1 MNKWFLLPG
10 MGATAAMYNALRHK
24 IDFEINFIDWPA
36 YSGEKTYAEV
46 ARRVVDKNNIENGDI
61 IGGSSL
67 GGMVALEIGQVIQPK
82 ACVLLGSAVNISEVQ
97 SLLAMFSPLV
107 TITPIALVQVL
118 AGKQKNL
125 VSAMFANANAE
136 FIRAM
141 CSYLHLWPGYIGQM
155 STIYRM
161 HGRKDEVI
169 PCPSAGATVIEDAG
183 HLLAMTHANET
194 AAFLQKVK
202 AHLSA
207 S

>member
-24 IDFEINFIDWPA
+24 IDFE
-36 YSGEKTYAEV
+36 
-46 ARRVVDKNNIENGDI
+46 NGDI

-67 GGMVALEIGQVIQPK
+67 GGLVALEIGQVIQPK

-183 HLLAMTHANET
+183 HLLAM
-194 AAFLQKVK
+194 
-202 AHLSA
+202 
-207 S
+207 

>member
-67 GGMVALEIGQVIQPK
+67 GGMVALAIGQVIQPK

-118 AGKQKNL
+118 AGKQKSL
-125 VSAMFANANAE
+125 VSTMLSDANAE

-141 CSYLHLWPGYIGQM
+141 CSYLHLWPSYSGQM
-155 STIYRM
+155 SNIYRL
-161 HGRKDEVI
+161 HGKKDHVI
-169 PCPSAGATVIEDAG
+169 PCPPAGVTVIEDAG
-183 HLLAMTHANET
+183 HLLAITHANEA

>member
-1 MNKWFLLPG
+1 MFCPKCG
-10 MGATAAMYNALRHK
+10 TEY
-24 IDFEINFIDWPA
+24 
-36 YSGEKTYAEV
+36 
-46 ARRVVDKNNIENGDI
+46 

-82 ACVLLGSAVNISEVQ
+82 AIVLLGSALNASEVQ
-97 SLLAMFSPLV
+97 SLLAMFLPLV

-118 AGKQKNL
+118 AGKHTSL
-125 VSAMFANANAE
+125 VSTMFADADVE

-141 CSYLHLWPGYIGQM
+141 SSYLHLWPGYSGQM
-155 STIYRM
+155 SNTYRL
-161 HGRKDEVI
+161 HGEKDHVI
-169 PCPSAGATVIEDAG
+169 PCPSVGATVIEDAG

-194 AAFLQKVK
+194 AAFLKKVK

>member
-24 IDFEINFIDWPA
+24 IDFDINFIDWPL
-36 YSGEKTYAEV
+36 YSGEKTYSEV
-46 ARRVVDKNNIENGDI
+46 AQRVVDENNVKNGDI

-82 ACVLLGSAVNISEVQ
+82 AIVLLGSAVNISEMQ
-97 SLLAMFSPLV
+97 SLLTMFSPLV

-125 VSAMFANANAE
+125 VSTMFADANAE

-141 CSYLHLWPGYIGQM
+141 SSYLHLWPGFSGQM
-155 STIYRM
+155 SNIYRL
-161 HGRKDEVI
+161 HGKKDQVI
-169 PCPSAGATVIEDAG
+169 PCPSSGATVIEDAG

-194 AAFLQKVK
+194 AAFLQEVK